1 MVQQSEDSRSTAI
14 LAEDDEMIRELV
26 SLYLDR
32 MGYHV
37 LEAKNGKEA
46 IDLLADQAEDAV
58 ELIVTDL
65 VMPEAGGAEV
75 IRNARSTG
83 KCDRIL
89 IISGFTDDATFLE
102 QTIKEGS
109 EFLKKPF
116 TFVDFEAK
124 VEGLRQGA

>member
-1 MVQQSEDSRSTAI
+1 
-14 LAEDDEMIRELV
+14 
-26 SLYLDR
+26 
-32 MGYHV
+32 

-46 IDLLADQAEDAV
+46 INLLTDKSADEV

-89 IISGFTDDATFLE
+89 IISGFTDDASFLE

-116 TFVDFEAK
+116 TFGDFEAK
-124 VEGLRQGA
+124 IQTLQQGA